1 MDFQVIRANKDN
13 AIDMGFVH
21 SQSWQ
26 KAYRGIIPDEIVNS
40 FTSEKR
46 AEIFVDAIST
56 RPEEY
61 YLFRVDGHPAGIAS
75 LNKSHEENAPDY
87 IGEIYS
93 IYFHPDFWGTSA
105 THKALQ
111 FCVERLKSL
120 GYTQVTIWVL
130 KDNFRARSFYEKN
143 DFSFDGLEQEVNIG
157 KPLVEIRYS
166 KKI

>member
-1 MDFQVIRANKDN
+1 MDFQVIRATKDN
-13 AIDMGFVH
+13 AIEMGFVH

-26 KAYRGIIPDEIVNS
+26 KAYRGIIADEIVDS
-40 FTSEKR
+40 FTPEKR
-46 AEIFVDAIST
+46 AEIFADAIST

-61 YLFRVDGHPAGIAS
+61 YLFRVDGRPAGIAS

-87 IGEIYS
+87 IGEI
-93 IYFHPDFWGTSA
+93 
-105 THKALQ
+105 
-111 FCVERLKSL
+111 CVERLKLL
-120 GYTQVTIWVL
+120 GYTQVKIWVL

-143 DFSFDGLEQEVNIG
+143 GFYFDGFEQEINIG

>member
-1 MDFQVIRANKDN
+1 MNFQVIRAKKDN

-21 SQSWQ
+21 SHSWQ
-26 KAYRGIIPDEIVNS
+26 KAYRGIIPDEIVDS
-40 FTSEKR
+40 FTPEKKSR
-46 AEIFVDAIST
+46 NLLTLFLHV
-56 RPEEY
+56 PEEY

-105 THKALQ
+105 THKGLQ

-130 KDNFRARSFYEKN
+130 KDNLRARSFYEKN
-143 DFSFDGLEQEVNIG
+143 DFFFDGLEQEINIG
-157 KPLVEIRYS
+157 KPFVEIRYS